1 VSFRRKPE
9 SRNTQGFWTP
19 AFAGVTAWTAFCG
32 SAKIAAMKILLI
44 QPPIQDFYD
53 TDIRLQPLGLSM
65 LKAASKKFLPHIQVI
80 VKDYHQG
87 YGRKT
92 ISLPGELSY
101 LREYFKYPDASPFST
116 FFHYYHFG
124 APFEEIGKEV
134 AHEKPDL
141 VGISSLFSPYHR
153 EALACAREIKK
164 RLNVPILMG
173 GSHVS
178 AAPLS
183 VISDPSVD
191 FIIRGEGERPF
202 VEFLRAWEVGL
213 PLEGVPNLGFKRNGD
228 PILNPM
234 AENFPLDD
242 LPPADFS
249 DLRPDRY
256 LFEKKPLCFITT
268 SRGCPHQCTFCS
280 VHLTFGEKFR
290 RRSPGNVL
298 SEIKQRYSEGYRVFD
313 FEDDNLSFSKEDL
326 KTLLNAII
334 VEFSVNDLRLVA
346 MNGLSYLSLDREIL
360 ELMKKAGFRNLNIS
374 LVSANA
380 DVLARLKR
388 PHTLNKYLDVVNHAH
403 DMGFDIV
410 SYQILGIP
418 YESLEDMI
426 NTMALM
432 ASLPVL
438 IGASI
443 FYLTPGC
450 PIAQEFPEMTESDI
464 FKARSTAMAFET
476 DQFRRDDLY
485 TLFIT
490 ARIINFLKGLRL
502 PEKKVSL
509 QEALNEAE
517 NAGHRE
523 KLGAQILQKLLN
535 EKRLYAATKGGI
547 ELLPSFRAELFS
559 EVWMKS
565 KSVRTLRGAFIDL

>member
-1 VSFRRKPE
+1 
-9 SRNTQGFWTP
+9 
-19 AFAGVTAWTAFCG
+19 
-32 SAKIAAMKILLI
+32 MKILLI

-53 TDIRLQPLGLSM
+53 TDIRLQPLGLCM
-65 LKAASKKFLPHIQVI
+65 LKAAAKKFMPNMQVT
-80 VKDYHQG
+80 VRDYHQG
-87 YGRKT
+87 HGRKT
-92 ISLPGELSY
+92 IPLPTELSY
-101 LREYFKYPDASPFST
+101 LRQYFKYPDSSPFST

-124 APFEEIGKEV
+124 ASFEEIAKDV
-134 AHEKPDL
+134 TYEKPDL

-164 RLNVPILMG
+164 RLNIPILMG

-183 VISDPSVD
+183 VLNDWSVD

-202 VEFLRAWEVGL
+202 VEFLKAWKAGL
-213 PLEGVPNLGFKRNGD
+213 PLESEPNLGFKRNGE
-228 PILNPM
+228 PVLNPM
-234 AENFPLDD
+234 AENFALGD
-242 LPPADFS
+242 LPVADFS
-249 DLRPDRY
+249 DLSPDRY

-280 VHLTFGEKFR
+280 VHLTFGDKFR
-290 RRSPGNVL
+290 RRSPENVL
-298 SEIKQRYSEGYRVFD
+298 SEIRQRYSEGYRVFD

-326 KTLLNAII
+326 KTILNALIA
-334 VEFSVNDLRLVA
+334 EFPEDDLRLVA
-346 MNGLSYLSLDREIL
+346 MNGISYLSLDRELL
-360 ELMKKAGFRNLNIS
+360 ELMKKAGFRSLNIS

-380 DVLARLKR
+380 DVLTRLKR
-388 PHTLNKYLDVVNHAH
+388 PHTLKKYLDVVNQAH
-403 DMGFDIV
+403 SLGFDIV

-418 YESLEDMI
+418 YETPDDMVD
-426 NTMALM
+426 TMALM

-450 PIAQEFPEMTESDI
+450 PIAGEFPEMTESDI
-464 FKARSTAMAFET
+464 FKSRSTAMAIET

-502 PEKKVSL
+502 TGEKVSL
-509 QEALNEAE
+509 QDALKQAE
-517 NAGHRE
+517 NADHRE
-523 KLGAQILQKLLN
+523 KLGAQLLRKLLD
-535 EKRLYAATKGGI
+535 ERRLYAATKGGF
-547 ELLPSFRAELFS
+547 EALPGFKADIFL
-559 EVWMKS
+559 EVWTKYR
-565 KSVRTLRGAFIDL
+565 SVRTLDGTWIDL

>member
-1 VSFRRKPE
+1 
-9 SRNTQGFWTP
+9 
-19 AFAGVTAWTAFCG
+19 
-32 SAKIAAMKILLI
+32 MKILLI

-53 TDIRLQPLGLSM
+53 TDIRLQPLGLCM
-65 LKAASKKFLPHIQVI
+65 LKAAAKKFMPNMQVT
-80 VKDYHQG
+80 VRDYHQG
-87 YGRKT
+87 HGRKT
-92 ISLPGELSY
+92 IPLPTELSY
-101 LREYFKYPDASPFST
+101 LRQYFKYPDSSPFST

-124 APFEEIGKEV
+124 ASFEEIAKDV
-134 AHEKPDL
+134 TYEKPDL

-164 RLNVPILMG
+164 RLNIPILMG

-183 VISDPSVD
+183 VLNDWSVD

-202 VEFLRAWEVGL
+202 VEFLKAWKAGL
-213 PLEGVPNLGFKRNGD
+213 PLESEPNLGFKRNGE
-228 PILNPM
+228 PVLNPM
-234 AENFPLDD
+234 AENFALGD
-242 LPPADFS
+242 LPVADFS
-249 DLRPDRY
+249 DLSPDRY

-280 VHLTFGEKFR
+280 VHLTFGDKFR
-290 RRSPGNVL
+290 RRSPENVL
-298 SEIKQRYSEGYRVFD
+298 SEIRQRYSEGYRVFD

-326 KTLLNAII
+326 KTILNALIA
-334 VEFSVNDLRLVA
+334 EFPEDDLRLVA
-346 MNGLSYLSLDREIL
+346 MNGISYLSLDRELL
-360 ELMKKAGFRNLNIS
+360 ELMKKAGFRSLNIS

-380 DVLARLKR
+380 DVLTRLKR
-388 PHTLNKYLDVVNHAH
+388 PHTLKKYLDVVNQAH
-403 DMGFDIV
+403 SLGFDIV

-418 YESLEDMI
+418 YETPDDMVD
-426 NTMALM
+426 TMALM

-450 PIAQEFPEMTESDI
+450 PIAGEFPEMTESDI
-464 FKARSTAMAFET
+464 FKSRSTAMAIET

-502 PEKKVSL
+502 TGEKVSL
-509 QEALNEAE
+509 QDALKQAE
-517 NAGHRE
+517 SAGHRE
-523 KLGAQILQKLLN
+523 KLGAQLLRKLLD
-535 EKRLYAATKGGI
+535 ERRLYAATKGGF
-547 ELLPSFRAELFS
+547 EALPGFKADIFL
-559 EVWMKS
+559 EVWTKYR
-565 KSVRTLRGAFIDL
+565 SVRTLDGTWIDL

>member
-1 VSFRRKPE
+1 
-9 SRNTQGFWTP
+9 
-19 AFAGVTAWTAFCG
+19 
-32 SAKIAAMKILLI
+32 MKILLI

-53 TDIRLQPLGLSM
+53 TDIRLQPLGLCM
-65 LKAASKKFLPHIQVI
+65 LKAAAKKFMPNMQVT
-80 VKDYHQG
+80 VRDYHQG
-87 YGRKT
+87 HGRKT
-92 ISLPGELSY
+92 IPLPTELSY
-101 LREYFKYPDASPFST
+101 LRQYFKYPDSSPFST

-124 APFEEIGKEV
+124 ASFEEIAKDV
-134 AHEKPDL
+134 TYEKPDL

-164 RLNVPILMG
+164 RLNIPILMG

-183 VISDPSVD
+183 VLNDWSVD

-202 VEFLRAWEVGL
+202 VEFLKAWKAGL
-213 PLEGVPNLGFKRNGD
+213 PLESEPNLGFKRNGE
-228 PILNPM
+228 PVLNPM
-234 AENFPLDD
+234 AENFALGD
-242 LPPADFS
+242 LPVADFS
-249 DLRPDRY
+249 DLSPDRY

-280 VHLTFGEKFR
+280 VHLTFGDKFR
-290 RRSPGNVL
+290 RRSPENVL
-298 SEIKQRYSEGYRVFD
+298 SEIRQRYSEGYRVFD

-326 KTLLNAII
+326 KTILNALIA
-334 VEFSVNDLRLVA
+334 EFPEDDLRLVA
-346 MNGLSYLSLDREIL
+346 MNGISYLSLDRELL
-360 ELMKKAGFRNLNIS
+360 ELMKKAGFRSLNIS

-380 DVLARLKR
+380 DVLTRLKR
-388 PHTLNKYLDVVNHAH
+388 PHTLKKYLDVVNQAH
-403 DMGFDIV
+403 SLGFDIV

-418 YESLEDMI
+418 YETPDDMVD
-426 NTMALM
+426 TMALM

-450 PIAQEFPEMTESDI
+450 PIAGEFPEMTESDI
-464 FKARSTAMAFET
+464 FKSRSTAMAIET

-502 PEKKVSL
+502 TGEKVSL
-509 QEALNEAE
+509 QDVLKQAE
-517 NAGHRE
+517 SAGHRE
-523 KLGAQILQKLLN
+523 KLGAQLLRKLLD
-535 EKRLYAATKGGI
+535 ERRLYAATKGGF
-547 ELLPSFRAELFS
+547 EALPGFKADIFL
-559 EVWMKS
+559 EVWTKYR
-565 KSVRTLRGAFIDL
+565 SVRTLDGTWIDL

>member
-1 VSFRRKPE
+1 
-9 SRNTQGFWTP
+9 
-19 AFAGVTAWTAFCG
+19 
-32 SAKIAAMKILLI
+32 MKILLI

-53 TDIRLQPLGLSM
+53 TDIRLQPLGLCM
-65 LKAASKKFLPHIQVI
+65 LKAAAKKFMPNMQVT
-80 VKDYHQG
+80 VRDYHQG
-87 YGRKT
+87 HGRKT
-92 ISLPGELSY
+92 IPLPTELSY
-101 LREYFKYPDASPFST
+101 LRQYFKYPDSSPFST

-124 APFEEIGKEV
+124 ASFEEIAKDV
-134 AHEKPDL
+134 TYEKPDL

-164 RLNVPILMG
+164 RLNIPILMG

-183 VISDPSVD
+183 VLNDWSVD

-202 VEFLRAWEVGL
+202 VEFLKAWKAGL
-213 PLEGVPNLGFKRNGD
+213 PLESEPNLGFKRNGE
-228 PILNPM
+228 PVLNPM
-234 AENFPLDD
+234 AENFALGD
-242 LPPADFS
+242 LPVADFS
-249 DLRPDRY
+249 DLSPDRY

-280 VHLTFGEKFR
+280 VHLTFGDKFR
-290 RRSPGNVL
+290 RRSPENVL
-298 SEIKQRYSEGYRVFD
+298 SEIRQRYSEGYRVFD

-326 KTLLNAII
+326 KTILNALIA
-334 VEFSVNDLRLVA
+334 EFPEDDLRLVA
-346 MNGLSYLSLDREIL
+346 MNGISYLSLDRELL
-360 ELMKKAGFRNLNIS
+360 ELMKKAGFRSLNIS

-380 DVLARLKR
+380 DVLTRLKR
-388 PHTLNKYLDVVNHAH
+388 PHTLKKYLDVVNQAH
-403 DMGFDIV
+403 SLGFDIV

-418 YESLEDMI
+418 YETPDDMVD
-426 NTMALM
+426 TMALM

-450 PIAQEFPEMTESDI
+450 PIAGEFPEMTESDI
-464 FKARSTAMAFET
+464 FKSRSTAMAIET

-502 PEKKVSL
+502 TGEKVSL
-509 QEALNEAE
+509 QDVLKQAE
-517 NAGHRE
+517 SAGHRE
-523 KLGAQILQKLLN
+523 KLGAQLLRKLLD
-535 EKRLYAATKGGI
+535 ERRLYTATKGGF
-547 ELLPSFRAELFS
+547 EALPGFKADIFL
-559 EVWMKS
+559 EVWTKYR
-565 KSVRTLRGAFIDL
+565 SVRTLDGTWIDL

>member
-1 VSFRRKPE
+1 
-9 SRNTQGFWTP
+9 
-19 AFAGVTAWTAFCG
+19 
-32 SAKIAAMKILLI
+32 MKILLI

-53 TDIRLQPLGLSM
+53 TDIRLQPLGLCM
-65 LKAASKKFLPHIQVI
+65 LKAAANKFLPHIQVL
-80 VKDYHQG
+80 VRDYHQG

-92 ISLPGELSY
+92 IPLPTELFY
-101 LREYFKYPDASPFST
+101 QREYFKYPDASPFST

-124 APFEEIGKEV
+124 VPFEEIGEDV
-134 AHEKPDL
+134 ANENPDL

-153 EALACAREIKK
+153 EALACARDIKK
-164 RLNVPILMG
+164 RLNIPILMG

-183 VISDPSVD
+183 VLNDPCVD

-202 VEFLRAWEVGL
+202 VEFLSARESGL
-213 PLEGVPNLGFKRNGD
+213 PLDRVPNLGFKRNGE
-228 PILNPM
+228 PVLNPM
-234 AENFPLDD
+234 AENFSLDELPL
-242 LPPADFS
+242 ADFS
-249 DLRPDRY
+249 DLSPDRY
-256 LFEKKPLCFITT
+256 VFEKKPLCFITT

-280 VHLTFGEKFR
+280 VHLTFGDKFR
-290 RRSPGNVL
+290 RRSPDNVL
-298 SEIKQRYSEGYRVFD
+298 SEIRQRYSAGYRVFD
-313 FEDDNLSFSKEDL
+313 FEDDNLSFSREDFR
-326 KTLLNAII
+326 TILNALIAQ
-334 VEFSVNDLRLVA
+334 FPVNDLRLLA
-346 MNGLSYLSLDREIL
+346 MNGISYLSLDREIL

-388 PHTLNKYLDVVNHAH
+388 PHTLSKYLDVVNQAH
-403 DMGFDIV
+403 SLGFDIV

-450 PIAQEFPEMTESDI
+450 PIGKEFPEMTESDI
-464 FKARSTAMAFET
+464 FKARSTAMAIET
-476 DQFRRDDLY
+476 DQFHRDDLY

-502 PEKKVSL
+502 KGEKVSL
-509 QEALNEAE
+509 QDALKQAE
-517 NAGHRE
+517 SAGHRE
-523 KLGAQILQKLLN
+523 KRGAQILRKLLS
-535 EKRLYAATKGGI
+535 EKSLYASTKAGL
-547 ELLPSFRAELFS
+547 ELLPGFRAEIFKK
-559 EVWMKS
+559 VWIKS
-565 KSVRTLRGAFIDL
+565 KSVHTQDGAWIDLSDCY